1 MEKCRGLPAIFY
13 LIPNKRACVRR
24 CYLERN
30 KTSSELSSFTL
41 VQNVSLYYLPHT
53 FNRIEPVMYNGK
65 VMSDKSC
72 TFSYKSNACKFVHPA
87 DSSPQSSLSVFKDA
101 SFFSRYSRFGVPI
114 NFGLC
119 LFRAIENNCIEQY
132 FELLFFLCWTWIFL
146 NGKETTPNKKE
157 LNIKKPHGLQT

>member
-1 MEKCRGLPAIFY
+1 
-13 LIPNKRACVRR
+13 
-24 CYLERN
+24 
-30 KTSSELSSFTL
+30 
-41 VQNVSLYYLPHT
+41 
-53 FNRIEPVMYNGK
+53 MYNGK

-72 TFSYKSNACKFVHPA
+72 TFSYKSNACKFVDPA
-87 DSSPQSSLSVFKDA
+87 DSLPQSSLNVFKDA

-132 FELLFFLCWTWIFL
+132 FELFFFLCWTWIFL

-157 LNIKKPHGLQT
+157 LNTKNQHGLQT